1 MILCEPS
8 VHRRTSAG
16 KKRKK
21 KKQDLFHSMTDN
33 SGEGGCCRCLCSFIL
48 TTGLTA
54 LFLWLSLRGSNP
66 KCSIQDFYV
75 PALNLSANSTVRS
88 SNHSIYF
95 DLKLDNGMKDKGVRY
110 DDINLTFYYSPNH
123 TNYNNLPIGNYTI
136 NRFYQ
141 GHGKDTHRKA
151 LVETRG
157 VPWANAS
164 ETVSSNGTVVFRL
177 DLSTK
182 VRYKI
187 LFWYTKKH
195 KFTVG
200 ANVDVNATGQKVN
213 SKKGIRLKSAAATAE
228 LRVSRLSLVGFF
240 VVLCFLDLLF

>member
-1 MILCEPS
+1 MS
-8 VHRRTSAG
+8 
-16 KKRKK
+16 
-21 KKQDLFHSMTDN
+21 DNN
-33 SGEGGCCRCLCSFIL
+33 SGGGGCCRCMFSFIF

-54 LFLWLSLRGSNP
+54 LFMWLSLRGSNP
-66 KCSIQDFYV
+66 KCSIQNFYV

-110 DDINLTFYYSPNH
+110 DDLNLTFYYSPNN
-123 TNYNNLPIGNYTI
+123 TGYNNLPIGNYTI
-136 NRFYQ
+136 SRFYQ

-164 ETVSSNGTVVFRL
+164 KAVSNGTVVFRL

-187 LFWYTKKH
+187 LFWYSKKH
-195 KFTVG
+195 KLMVG
-200 ANVDVNATGQKVN
+200 ANVNVNATGQKVN
-213 SKKGIRLKSAAATAE
+213 KKGIKLKSAAAAE
-228 LRVSRLSLVGFF
+228 LRVSRLSPIGFF
-240 VVLCFLDLLF
+240 VVFCFLHLLF